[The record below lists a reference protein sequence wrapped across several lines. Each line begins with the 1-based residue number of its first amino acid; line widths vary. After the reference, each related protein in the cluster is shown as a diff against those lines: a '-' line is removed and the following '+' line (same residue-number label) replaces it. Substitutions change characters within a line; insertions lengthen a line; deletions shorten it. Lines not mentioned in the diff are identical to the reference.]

1 MSKVTNRTLRCRKC
15 QKEFDVQIYES
26 VNVSLNP
33 ELREKFIFDELYVF
47 KCPHCGEIHY
57 IPYPILYNDMDKGF
71 MVQAGSLE
79 DAKNRF
85 KPAMLVIRTNGDY
98 GMLFDDSNDFENGTV
113 VCIKPD
119 FVVTTSDEYL

>member
-1 MSKVTNRTLRCRKC
+1 MTNNLFESAKFNMGWELRSEITLFGTVFPIIISADAYYEHEKVTEQQNSAY
-15 QKEFDVQIYES
+15 QD
-26 VNVSLNP
+26 
-33 ELREKFIFDELYVF
+33 FIDNEDKILV
-47 KCPHCGEIHY
+47 EIEN
-57 IPYPILYNDMDKGF
+57 ILISE
-71 MVQAGSLE
+71 AGSLE